1 METIT
6 IDRSQVLA
14 TSPEGQTAS
23 LEVAR
28 LVELLAPRPL
38 DVVYP
43 DGLKREFRS
52 GPLTVWVHQT
62 SPRVHRL
69 RWIAEDSPAPF
80 GRGTTYRDVT
90 IALPYVIVFAV
101 FAADRHGKLQLTGA
115 NECFFRNEP
124 IRSLDDALYYPALL
138 NCSKFAPGLRDKP
151 LSWICTQHLDFA
163 KLQATPDDGARM
175 RRAMQALLNC
185 LFETGFNYSSEHHE
199 LSSWFSE
206 SRHVDPRVTTIE
218 AWEDASRKAPL
229 FVLEVPW
236 LPVELSVR
244 QVAERIVECQA
255 GEHPRVASATD
266 VARLVFNHG
275 KQPKQVPR

>member
-1 METIT
+1 METVT
-6 IDRSQVLA
+6 IDHSQVLA

-23 LEVAR
+23 LEVER
-28 LVELLAPRPL
+28 LVELLSPRPL
-38 DVVYP
+38 DAVYP

-80 GRGTTYRDVT
+80 GKGATYRDVT

-101 FAADRHGKLQLTGA
+101 FASDRRGRPQLTGA

-124 IRSLDDALYYPALL
+124 IQSLDDALCYPALL
-138 NCSKFAPGLRDKP
+138 NCSKFAPDKRDRP
-151 LSWICTQHLDFA
+151 LSWICTQHLDFE
-163 KLQATPDDGARM
+163 KLQATRDNGERM
-175 RRAMQALLNC
+175 RCALQALLGC

-199 LSSWFSE
+199 LTSWFSE
-206 SRHVDPRVTTIE
+206 SRGVDPRVATIE
-218 AWEDASRKAPL
+218 AWEEATRAAPL

-236 LPVELSVR
+236 LPVGLSVR
-244 QVAERIVECQA
+244 QMVARIAECRA
-255 GEHPRVASATD
+255 GEYPRVACAND
-266 VARLVFNHG
+266 IARLVFNHG
-275 KQPKQVPR
+275 KQPKQVRR